1 MPRQPS
7 PRRRFDERPN
17 WLICLG
23 RIARKDRNCTT
34 GVADWTCWPREPC
47 EPGKQHCTSCTIAAI
62 TLLSRTINSQLMKG
76 LDMADIPE
84 IPEELLQQVLS
95 DPDAVAALQ
104 ELAGRAG
111 VTTPVLSMPREEQ
124 IALVTAMMGLAQK
137 AQAEGGAPDAPAN
150 VPDDLVQ
157 QVFSDP
163 RADTILRDIMAGN
176 QLTGEPADLPHDIKQ
191 AIVQLLIDQGV
202 ISFDQD

>member
-1 MPRQPS
+1 
-7 PRRRFDERPN
+7 
-17 WLICLG
+17 
-23 RIARKDRNCTT
+23 
-34 GVADWTCWPREPC
+34 
-47 EPGKQHCTSCTIAAI
+47 
-62 TLLSRTINSQLMKG
+62 
-76 LDMADIPE
+76 MADIPE

-137 AQAEGGAPDAPAN
+137 AQAEGGAPGAPSN

-202 ISFDQD
+202 ISFDQG